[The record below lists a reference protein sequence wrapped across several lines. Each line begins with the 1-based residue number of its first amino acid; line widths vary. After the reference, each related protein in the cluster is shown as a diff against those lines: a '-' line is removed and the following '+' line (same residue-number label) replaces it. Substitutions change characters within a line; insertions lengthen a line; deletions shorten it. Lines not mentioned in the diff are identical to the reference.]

1 MAVLRVVV
9 SSGIVAWPATA
20 PAAMS
25 IIPGI
30 VLVVIVPVVIVWSIG
45 VVIRVVCIPI
55 TIVTVVRLR
64 LIVVIARS
72 SVSRR

>member
-9 SSGIVAWPATA
+9 SSGIVDGSATA
-20 PAAMS
+20 SIAMS

-55 TIVTVVRLR
+55 TIVAVVRLR
-64 LIVVIARS
+64 PVFVIAWS
-72 SVSRR
+72 PVSR

>member
-9 SSGIVAWPATA
+9 SSGIVDGSATA
-20 PAAMS
+20 SIAMS

-30 VLVVIVPVVIVWSIG
+30 VLIVIVPVVIVWSIG

-64 LIVVIARS
+64 PVFVIAWS
-72 SVSRR
+72 PVSR

>member
-9 SSGIVAWPATA
+9 SSGIVDGSATA
-20 PAAMS
+20 SIAMS

-64 LIVVIARS
+64 PVFVIAWS
-72 SVSRR
+72 PVSR